1 MWLRMRSV
9 RCRFRT
15 PFRFVCEE
23 SQRGLWLCMHNNKNE
38 PHSSKKCQEPRCKKM
53 PCAAIGSGKLETTTA
68 PHSTHDAMIQRRCAA
83 LANSTAPGS
92 SKLQLPCCLRPAPS
106 SQSIFRNR
114 LPPLL
119 TPLRLL
125 KAIGIM
131 LLFKRKQNGVLSN
144 S

>member
-1 MWLRMRSV
+1 MWLRMRSLQIDFV
-9 RCRFRT
+9 RRFGSFAKSHREGCGS
-15 PFRFVCEE
+15 VCTTTKTTT
-23 SQRGLWLCMHNNKNE
+23 QQ
-38 PHSSKKCQEPRCKKM
+38 QEPRCKNALCCHWNWKWKRRR
-53 PCAAIGSGKLETTTA
+53 PHTA
-68 PHSTHDAMIQRRCAA
+68 HTMDDCEGGA
-83 LANSTAPGS
+83 LANSTAPGC

-106 SQSIFRNR
+106 SQSIFRTR
-114 LPPLL
+114 LLPLL